1 MMPLGINIPL
11 QTKIQTKLR
20 ETIMSHP
27 KKNRLVIGIS
37 GATGIIYGVRLLELL
52 KQTTDIETHLV
63 VSKAGH
69 QTRAYETTLS
79 SSGLTDLADF
89 NYNNADIAA
98 SISSGSFKTIGMII
112 APCSMR
118 TLADIACGTTSTLIS
133 RAADVVLKE
142 RRRLVVMARESPL
155 NLVHI
160 DNMRRVTE
168 MGGIVAPASPAFYTQ
183 PDSIDDLINHSIGR
197 ILDLFDIDLDIVKR
211 WEPPFHPKS

>member
-1 MMPLGINIPL
+1 
-11 QTKIQTKLR
+11 
-20 ETIMSHP
+20 MSSP
-27 KKNRLVIGIS
+27 KKRRLVIGIS

-52 KQTTDIETHLV
+52 KQTDIETHLV
-63 VSKAGH
+63 VTKAGH
-69 QTRAYETTLS
+69 QTRAYETALS
-79 SSGLTDLADF
+79 ASALTDLADVT
-89 NYNNADIAA
+89 YNKADIAA

-160 DNMRRVTE
+160 DNMRKVTE
-168 MGGIVAPASPAFYTQ
+168 MGGIIAPASPAFYTQ
-183 PDSIDDLINHSIGR
+183 PTSIDELINHSVGR
-197 ILDLFDIDLDIVKR
+197 MLDLFDIDLDIVKR
-211 WEPPFHPKS
+211 WESPLSSKNLA

>member
-1 MMPLGINIPL
+1 
-11 QTKIQTKLR
+11 
-20 ETIMSHP
+20 MSPP
-27 KKNRLVIGIS
+27 KRKRLVIGIS
-37 GATGIIYGVRLLELL
+37 GATGIVYGIRLLELL
-52 KQTTDIETHLV
+52 KETDIETHLV

-79 SSGLTDLADF
+79 ANSLTDLADF
-89 NYNNADIAA
+89 NYSNADIAA
-98 SISSGSFKTIGMII
+98 PISSGSFKTIGMII

-160 DNMRRVTE
+160 DNMRKITE
-168 MGGIVAPASPAFYTQ
+168 MGGIIAPAAPAFYIQ
-183 PDSIDDLINHSIGR
+183 PQSIDDLINHSIGR
-197 ILDLFDIDLDIVKR
+197 ILDLFDIDINIVKR
-211 WEPPFHPKS
+211 WEPTPLSKNTI

>member
-1 MMPLGINIPL
+1 
-11 QTKIQTKLR
+11 
-20 ETIMSHP
+20 MSSP
-27 KKNRLVIGIS
+27 KKRRLVIGIS

-52 KQTTDIETHLV
+52 KQTDIETHLV
-63 VSKAGH
+63 VTKAGH
-69 QTRAYETTLS
+69 QTRAYETALS
-79 SSGLTDLADF
+79 ASALTDLADVT
-89 NYNNADIAA
+89 YNNADIAA

-160 DNMRRVTE
+160 DNMRKVTE
-168 MGGIVAPASPAFYTQ
+168 MGGIIAPASPAFYTQ
-183 PDSIDDLINHSIGR
+183 PTSIDELINHSVGR
-197 ILDLFDIDLDIVKR
+197 MLDLFDIDLDIVKR
-211 WEPPFHPKS
+211 WESPLSSKNLA

>member
-1 MMPLGINIPL
+1 
-11 QTKIQTKLR
+11 
-20 ETIMSHP
+20 MSHP